1 MANLNRVLLIGNLT
15 RDPEL
20 RVTPKGTAI
29 CQFGLAV
36 NRSFKDEAGQTREET
51 TFIDIEAWAKSAEII
66 AKYCTKG
73 KSLFVEGRL
82 KLDQWEDKT
91 TQQKRSKLKVV
102 LENFQ
107 FLGSREGGAPGSGG
121 AASGGA
127 DDGIDQ
133 TQERSAPAP
142 RAPGGGRPAPAPQ
155 HDIND
160 EDVPF

>member
-29 CQFGLAV
+29 CSFGLAIS
-36 NRSFKDEAGQTREET
+36 RTYKDDAGQTHEEA
-51 TFIDIEAWAKSAEII
+51 TFIDIEAWGKSGELI
-66 AKYCTKG
+66 AKYVTKG
-73 KSLFVEGRL
+73 RPLFVEGRL
-82 KLDQWEDKT
+82 KLEQWEDKT

-107 FLGSREGGAPGSGG
+107 FLGGRDGAGASPGEDAGRAYEPNSGEVSVPG
-121 AASGGA
+121 
-127 DDGIDQ
+127 
-133 TQERSAPAP
+133 ERPARSPRPAPAP
-142 RAPGGGRPAPAPQ
+142 RPQ